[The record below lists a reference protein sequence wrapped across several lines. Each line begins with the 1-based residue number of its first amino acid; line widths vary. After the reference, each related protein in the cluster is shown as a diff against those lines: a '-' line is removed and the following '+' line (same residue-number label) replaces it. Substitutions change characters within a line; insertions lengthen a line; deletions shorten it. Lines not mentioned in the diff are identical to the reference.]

1 MRRIAVCGIALA
13 VTLAVP
19 ANAKPPHPTKPAKS
33 KDCTPHDVG
42 YSARGT
48 LVSQALTQTA
58 GGETSKRGDDRYS
71 GTLTVDVK
79 KANHRAP
86 QGEQTYTVENARVH
100 FSDADRD
107 HVADTPKAGDRVKIH
122 GKITKLG
129 KKCDA
134 SGSTPT
140 VTVRKVDFKAAK
152 AAKTEKHPKVPKQA
166 KAPNSHKHH

>member
-1 MRRIAVCGIALA
+1 MRRIALYSIALA

-19 ANAKPPHPTKPAKS
+19 ANAKPHPAKPPKAKECKS
-33 KDCTPHDVG
+33 HNVG
-42 YSARGT
+42 YNARGT
-48 LVSQALTQTA
+48 LVSQTLTQTA
-58 GGETSKRGDDRYS
+58 GADTAKRGDDRYS

-86 QGEQTYTVENARVH
+86 QGEQTYTVDNARVH
-100 FSDADRD
+100 GSDTA
-107 HVADTPKAGDRVKIH
+107 KAGDRVKIH

-134 SGSTPT
+134 TGSTPT

-152 AAKTEKHPKVPKQA
+152 APKPA
-166 KAPNSHKHH
+166 

>member
-13 VTLAVP
+13 ATLAVP
-19 ANAKPPHPTKPAKS
+19 ANAKPRHPEKPAKA
-33 KDCTPHDVG
+33 KDCTPRTVG
-42 YSARGT
+42 YKARGT

-58 GGETSKRGDDRYS
+58 GADTAKRGDDRYS

-86 QGEQTYTVENARVH
+86 VGEQTYTVENGRVH
-100 FSDADRD
+100 FYDADRD

-122 GKITKLG
+122 GKISKLR
-129 KKCDA
+129 KKCD
-134 SGSTPT
+134 STGFTPT

-152 AAKTEKHPKVPKQA
+152 AAKTSKGSR
-166 KAPNSHKHH
+166 SHKL

>member
-1 MRRIAVCGIALA
+1 MRRVAACGIALA

-19 ANAKPPHPTKPAKS
+19 ANAKPPHPPKTAKA
-33 KDCTPHDVG
+33 KDCTPHNVG
-42 YSARGT
+42 YNAKGT

-58 GGETSKRGDDRYS
+58 GADTAKRGDDRYS

-86 QGEQTYTVENARVH
+86 QGEQTYTVENGRVH
-100 FSDADRD
+100 FYDADRD
-107 HVADTPKAGDRVKIH
+107 HVADTPKAGDRVKVH
-122 GKITKLG
+122 GKIAKLG

-134 SGSTPT
+134 SGFTPT

-152 AAKTEKHPKVPKQA
+152 APKSA
-166 KAPNSHKHH
+166 KAPKAHKHH